1 MYNLKH
7 DLNDLY
13 ERLVANYNDDKAFNQ
28 CEEDRIALSRVIN
41 AIQYEDDCI
50 TIFCDDEKCLIVF
63 VNDRGDSKTLSFDDN
78 FYSIEDNILA
88 YDELI
93 KKTYLPI
100 DEQKKYLGDFV
111 KFCEEEIK
119 GSGYE
124 LNYEYLDH
132 YGIKY

>member
-1 MYNLKH
+1 MNDKEL
-7 DLNDLY
+7 LQDLY
-13 ERLVANYNDDKAFNQ
+13 ERLVANYNDNKKFKQ
-28 CEEDRIALSRVIN
+28 HEEDRLVLDRVIN
-41 AIQYEDDCI
+41 TLVWRDDFI
-50 TIFCDDEKCLIVF
+50 TIFCDYEKCLIVF

-78 FYSIEDNILA
+78 FYSIEENILV

-100 DEQKKYLGDFV
+100 DEQKQYLGEFV
-111 KFCEEEIK
+111 KYCEEEIK